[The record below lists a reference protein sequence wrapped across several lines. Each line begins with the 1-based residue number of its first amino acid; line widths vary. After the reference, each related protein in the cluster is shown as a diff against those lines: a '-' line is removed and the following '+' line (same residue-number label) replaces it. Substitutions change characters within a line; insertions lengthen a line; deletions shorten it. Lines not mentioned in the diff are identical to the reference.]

1 MMAMSRNR
9 VAGLLGGLALAAFA
23 LPAQAS
29 LIGTTVDITS
39 PHGNCLG
46 VTVGGGV
53 ECRISDL
60 PIVGSFDDVIDIDI
74 QDSRIVFEFLDID
87 DGLVGPGNLF
97 FWSEP
102 PRVFDVVIDGL
113 TWVNDPN
120 AAIANIVVT
129 TELFGVA
136 GSDGDPNTIGAVQ
149 SGANQ
154 LTLNFGDL
162 DRENCPT
169 VVCAR
174 LTVDITPEHSVLPEP
189 ASLALFGLGLAGLG
203 LAARRKRTLR
213 ELGG

>member
-1 MMAMSRNR
+1 MMAVSRNR
-9 VAGLLGGLALAAFA
+9 IACMLGGLALATFA

-39 PHGNCLG
+39 THGECLG

-60 PIVGSFDDVIDIDI
+60 PVVGLFDDVIDIDI
-74 QDSRIVFEFLDID
+74 QDSRIVFEFHDID

-97 FWSEP
+97 NWSLSP
-102 PRVFDVVIDGL
+102 AVFDVVIDGL

-120 AAIANIVVT
+120 AAIASIAVN
-129 TELFGVA
+129 TELFGA
-136 GSDGDPNTIGAVQ
+136 TDPDGDPNTISAML

-162 DRENCPT
+162 ERGDCPT
-169 VVCAR
+169 VLCAR
-174 LTVDITPEHSVLPEP
+174 LTVDITPAHSILPEP
-189 ASLALFGLGLAGLG
+189 ATFALFGLGLAGLG
-203 LAARRKRTLR
+203 YAARRRRSSSST
-213 ELGG
+213 